1 MKTQS
6 LILLCFT
13 ATAAALSTRENA
25 MRLRDRP
32 FGFVGKL
39 SKRVRQYQPLEA
51 STLAPPIPRTPAF
64 FVERGGERKTGKG
77 SLLERHPFASAVGI
91 TTVNSAAADLLTQL
105 VFEAGPWN
113 PKRSLVFGAFGFFYQ
128 GMAQYFIVNYGWEKL
143 FPGNSPKAVVS
154 KICGMNLL
162 SDPLLFMPCFYIFKE
177 VLAQG
182 SLTTAT
188 VKAALWAYKGNC
200 LMDWRNSWM
209 VWFPGH
215 AVTYGVMPTH
225 KRIPW
230 MAFLSFFYMCIL
242 SLTRG

>member
-1 MKTQS
+1 MIAKT

-13 ATAAALSTRENA
+13 ATAALNTRENVR
-25 MRLRDRP
+25 RLRDRP
-32 FGFVGKL
+32 LGFVNHI
-39 SKRVRQYQPLEA
+39 SKRVRQNTPLEA
-51 STLAPPIPRTPAF
+51 ASLAQPAPRVPDF
-64 FVERGGERKTGKG
+64 MLDRGGEKRTGK
-77 SLLERHPFASAVGI
+77 SFLERHPLASAVGI
-91 TTVNSAAADLLTQL
+91 TTVNAVAADLLTQL

-113 PKRSLVFGAFGFFYQ
+113 PKRSLVFAAFGFVYQ
-128 GMAQYFIVNYGWEKL
+128 GMAQYFIVNFGWERL
-143 FPGNSPKAVVS
+143 FPGNSRSAVVS

-182 SLTTAT
+182 SLTMAT

-200 LMDWRNSWM
+200 
-209 VWFPGH
+209 PGH
-215 AVTYGVMPTH
+215 AVTYGVMPAH